1 MTEQEKQ
8 NATDRPKRIFL
19 TLQETA
25 EYLGFAKSTLY
36 KMTMKK
42 TIPFYKPNGR
52 KVYFLIEDLNKFI
65 LRNPIR
71 SEEQLERTAEMY
83 FNKCEEGNPI

>member
-8 NATDRPKRIFL
+8 NATDKPKRLFL
-19 TLQETA
+19 SLKEAA
-25 EYLGFAKSTLY
+25 EYMYLAKATLY

-52 KVYFLIEDLNKFI
+52 RVYFLIEDLDNFI
-65 LRNPIR
+65 MRNRIK
-71 SEEQLERTAEMY
+71 SETELDREAEAY
-83 FNKCEEGNPI
+83 FDKCEK